1 MLNLFID
8 TSTTF
13 LTLIL
18 EQDNKILGHVHQNN
32 ARRHTEETLP
42 VINEL
47 LAKYHFKLKDVNH
60 FYLTAGPGSYTGIR
74 VPMTIVKT
82 IKIINP
88 TVQVSIINTLL
99 YQAGLD
105 NVVSILDARGGQRYF
120 AVLSNGQE
128 IIPSQVIDYETCLE
142 ISKQF
147 PGYQFR
153 SDLQEI
159 DLCQNYQ
166 ALKNHFHLVDDI
178 FVLEPRYIKK
188 ALG

>member
-8 TSTTF
+8 TSTDF

-18 EQDNKILGHVHQNN
+18 ARDEQVLGQVHQNN

-42 VINEL
+42 AINKL
-47 LAKYHFKLKDVNH
+47 LATYNLQLKDVNH
-60 FYLTAGPGSYTGIR
+60 FYLTVGPGSYTGIR
-74 VPMTIVKT
+74 IPMTIVKT

-88 TVQVSIINTLL
+88 VVKVFVINTLL

-105 NVVSILDARGGQRYF
+105 NVVSMLDARGGQRYF
-120 AVLSNGQE
+120 AVISNGQE
-128 IIPSQVIDYETCLE
+128 VIPSQVIDYETCLE

-153 SDLQEI
+153 CDLQDI
-159 DLCQNYQ
+159 NPVQNYQ
-166 ALKNHFHLVDDI
+166 LLKNHFELVDDI